1 MGQPETNWLNT
12 EGAGAPKNEAP
23 APAPKKLGLGMAH
36 VERGRAARAALDR
49 ASPDAGPGEAILH
62 ELIGQQVAI
71 ALAVLDAQGEVAARV
86 GLFLDDPKTMV
97 ILAKALRELT
107 TLSNV
112 IGRRVEGALLASST
126 LRAQRRLWNPHDS
139 GRS

>member
-1 MGQPETNWLNT
+1 MAQPDTNWMT
-12 EGAGAPKNEAP
+12 AEGTGAPKKEAP
-23 APAPKKLGLGMAH
+23 APAPKRLGLGAPH
-36 VERGRAARAALDR
+36 VERGRAARAALDG

-86 GLFLDDPKTMV
+86 ALFLDDPKTMV
-97 ILAKALRELT
+97 TLSKALRELT
-107 TLSNV
+107 ALSNV

>member
-1 MGQPETNWLNT
+1 
-12 EGAGAPKNEAP
+12 
-23 APAPKKLGLGMAH
+23 
-36 VERGRAARAALDR
+36 LDG
-49 ASPDAGPGEAILH
+49 ASPDGGPGEAILH

-86 GLFLDDPKTMV
+86 GLFLDDPKM
-97 ILAKALRELT
+97 LAVLSKALRELT

-112 IGRRVEGALLASST
+112 IGRRVEGALLAAST
-126 LRAQRRLWNPHDS
+126 LRAQRRLWSLHDS